1 MGFQAISNGRHVLF
15 ELFNIRNSDGYIKQ
29 YALRLTGIET
39 QQQWETVFLKL
50 LHVAVIFIQRNIH
63 LGQLG
68 FQHSIGGRQ
77 VLAKLLS
84 VN

>member
-15 ELFNIRNSDGYIKQ
+15 ELFNMRNSDGYMQ
-29 YALRLTGIET
+29 YALRLTGIAT
-39 QQQWETVFLKL
+39 QQHWETVFLKL
-50 LHVAVIFIQRNIH
+50 LHVALIFIQRNIH

-68 FQHSIGGRQ
+68 FQHSNGGRQ